1 MARNTRTFSDIDL
14 TFTPSPV
21 GLGYNVG
28 TGTLTG
34 STDSDLVYTV
44 NTYFSEYNSV
54 NRNIFIDGQFIGKI
68 KTFHDFSHIQLY
80 ANSKATFTDSPY
92 TYTIPG
98 DIIRKYDEES
108 IKASIRNL
116 ILTQNF
122 ERPFHSDIG
131 SPIRGLLFEPAT
143 PMLKILLQRAISDTI
158 NSYEPRVNLISVD
171 ALVSPDSYEINVTIT
186 FRIINTTRPVSV
198 TLILKRTR

>member
-21 GLGYNVG
+21 GLAYNVG
-28 TGTLTG
+28 TGTITG
-34 STDSDLVYTV
+34 SVDSDIVFTN
-44 NTYFSEYNSV
+44 NTYFSEYNSI
-54 NRNIFIDGQFIGKI
+54 NRNLFVNGNYIGKI
-68 KTFHDFSHIQLY
+68 MMLHTPTHVQLY
-80 ANSKATFTDSPY
+80 AKSKATFTNAPY

-98 DIIRKYDEES
+98 DIVRKYDEES

-143 PMLKILLQRAISDTI
+143 PLLKLLLQRAISDTI

-171 ALVSPDSYEINVTIT
+171 ALVSPDSNEVNVTIT

-198 TLILKRTR
+198 TLILTRTR